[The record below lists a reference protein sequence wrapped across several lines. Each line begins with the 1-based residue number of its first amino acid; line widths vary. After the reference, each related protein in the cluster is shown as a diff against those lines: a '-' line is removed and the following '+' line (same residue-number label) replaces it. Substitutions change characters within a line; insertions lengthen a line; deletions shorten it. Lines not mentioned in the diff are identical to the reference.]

1 MLNRHL
7 RVMSLA
13 TLLSVVGV
21 CHAQTP
27 AVGLASG
34 AGSELYTLAT
44 AGNALGLLSNYTGPL
59 GPQAASWNV
68 SNEGVA
74 GTSQIISARS
84 GLVLDG
90 GANQHF
96 Q

>member
-27 AVGLASG
+27 AVSLDVI
-34 AGSELYTLAT
+34 
-44 AGNALGLLSNYTGPL
+44 
-59 GPQAASWNV
+59 QK
-68 SNEGVA
+68 
-74 GTSQIISARS
+74 
-84 GLVLDG
+84 LVD
-90 GANQHF
+90 QQWKF